1 MFETKGSIKAP
12 VKELKKALSQLKI
25 IIRTNPII
33 PILENVMISD
43 IHGKV
48 SVLGSDL
55 QTVVSIVVDYP
66 CASENNVTVL
76 LEFARLSKLVAQL
89 KSDFITLTPEGNT
102 VLIECEEGQ
111 FWIDSEDI
119 SNFPKTPVVGDKS
132 SQHASIGS
140 EILKE
145 GISIALPSCS
155 YDDLRP
161 AMTGIKVEHD
171 GLLHFTS
178 TDGARLSSCSYK
190 QESAEDIGE
199 GFIIQRKLAEFL
211 LKTLRE
217 GGLARLSWTNAN
229 IKIEYD
235 NYLIVSRL
243 IDEQYPNWQSVIPKE
258 PHTIERVFNTEEFN
272 RRVAMAGL
280 FSNHTTHQIKLHFK
294 GDHLL
299 LSSEDMDYLSKS
311 SQKLELSIPCEGEFV
326 IGFNSKILSEIL
338 KPYKGQFL
346 LTCWQPN
353 RAAMIYPSGRIPGK
367 KMYAEDFFHLIMP
380 VMLNTYS

>member
-12 VKELKKALSQLKI
+12 VKELKKALNQLKI
-25 IIRTNPII
+25 IVKTNPII
-33 PILENVMISD
+33 TVLENVMISD

-48 SVLGSDL
+48 CVLGSDL

-66 CASENNVTVL
+66 CASENNVTIL
-76 LEFARLSKLVAQL
+76 LEFARLSKLVSQL
-89 KSDFITLTPEGNT
+89 KSEFITLTPQENSI
-102 VLIECEEGQ
+102 LIECEEGQ
-111 FWIDSEDI
+111 FWIDSGIVD
-119 SNFPKTPVVGDKS
+119 NFPKTPIVGDKS

-199 GFIIQRKLAEFL
+199 GFIIQRRLSEFL
-211 LKTLRE
+211 LKTLQE
-217 GGLARLSWTNAN
+217 GDLARLSWTNAN

-243 IDEQYPNWQSVIPKE
+243 IDERYPDWKGVIPKE
-258 PHTIERVFNTEEFN
+258 PHTIERAFNTEEFN
-272 RRVAMAGL
+272 RRIGLAGL

-294 GDHLL
+294 GDHLS
-299 LSSEDMDYLSKS
+299 LSSEDLDFSSKS
-311 SQKLELSIPCEGEFV
+311 SQRIELNIPCDNEFV
-326 IGFNSKILSEIL
+326 IGFNARILSEIL

-353 RAAMIYPSGRIPGK
+353 KAAMIYPSGRILGK

-380 VMLNTYS
+380 VMLNTY